1 LEGWGCRSAHNY
13 FHSEKKGIQ
22 MQSRFNFCRR
32 MRGCMK
38 YLWGAAVFTWIG
50 VIGLPVVGY
59 GQMPRKNAVQLPETY
74 IRTKM
79 SLLHVGSNDS
89 FNPTSDGTQAARLLL
104 GALENKGLD
113 KAHKA
118 IEIYDAIIPRENYG
132 GEYTALQWF
141 AQYLVSSKSEK
152 PTFLSD
158 PFVAEFFYFF
168 ADNDFSALKEYLKRK
183 YNLENVDDR
192 DTRTGQERHALLEDT
207 ILFNN
212 PRREQ
217 WERTSQ
223 ILKALKLKKGAVIA
237 DVGSGPGY
245 FTYRFSGMVGDQ
257 GRVFA
262 IDTVQRHLEYID
274 HFRRKFG
281 MQNITTV
288 HTDGKTIGLAGEKVD
303 AVFLCSLYHNI
314 YGMASLEVR
323 EQFLNSIKSALKADG
338 TLYLVDNG
346 LVEPGTL
353 PYHGPYIAKAL
364 IVAQLDQYGF
374 DLVEQHQPIV
384 QRYMLVFKLRGRAK
398 IQSHLIHR

>member
-1 LEGWGCRSAHNY
+1 
-13 FHSEKKGIQ
+13 
-22 MQSRFNFCRR
+22 
-32 MRGCMK
+32 MRGCRRCS
-38 YLWGAAVFTWIG
+38 GRAAVVTWM
-50 VIGLPVVGY
+50 VIMMLAAVGCA
-59 GQMPRKNAVQLPETY
+59 QTPHKIAARLPEAY
-74 IRTKM
+74 MRTKM
-79 SLLHVGSNDS
+79 SLIHVGSNDS
-89 FNPTSDGTQAARLLL
+89 FNPTSDGTRAARLLL
-104 GALENKGLD
+104 DTLENKGLD
-113 KAHKA
+113 NARKA

-141 AQYLVSSKSEK
+141 AQYLVSSQIEKS
-152 PTFLSD
+152 TFLSD

-192 DTRTGQERHALLEDT
+192 DTRTGQERRALLEDT

-223 ILKALKLKKGAVIA
+223 ILKAIKLKKGVVVA

-245 FTYRFSGMVGDQ
+245 FTYRFSGMVGDH

-262 IDTVQRHLEYID
+262 IDTVQKHLEYID
-274 HFRRKFG
+274 HFSRKFG

-314 YGMASLEVR
+314 YGMASLDVR

-338 TLYLVDNG
+338 VLYLIDNG
-346 LVEPGTL
+346 MVQPGTL
-353 PYHGPYIAKAL
+353 PYHGPYIAKEL
-364 IVAQLDQYGF
+364 IVAQLNQYGF
-374 DLVEQHQPIV
+374 DLVEQHQPVV
-384 QRYMLVFKLRGRAK
+384 QRYMLVFKLREKNQR
-398 IQSHLIHR
+398 